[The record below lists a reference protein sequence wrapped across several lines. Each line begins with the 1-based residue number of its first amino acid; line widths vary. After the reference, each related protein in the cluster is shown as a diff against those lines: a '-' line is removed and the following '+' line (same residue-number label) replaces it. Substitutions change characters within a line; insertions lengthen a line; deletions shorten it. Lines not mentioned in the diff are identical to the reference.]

1 MPKLHEHKIVPDQ
14 VRRVRHFLPDLHR
27 EFVHGEE
34 VEGGVLVEDF
44 DDVVEL
50 GQQDYFL
57 VHGQVVLVTV
67 LYEFLHEL

>member
-1 MPKLHEHKIVPDQ
+1 MKIKQ
-14 VRRVRHFLPDLHR
+14 CQIRRVVHFLAYLR
-27 EFVHGEE
+27 GEFVHGEE
-34 VEGGVLVEDF
+34 IEGEVLVEDI

-67 LYEFLHEL
+67 LYEFLHEF